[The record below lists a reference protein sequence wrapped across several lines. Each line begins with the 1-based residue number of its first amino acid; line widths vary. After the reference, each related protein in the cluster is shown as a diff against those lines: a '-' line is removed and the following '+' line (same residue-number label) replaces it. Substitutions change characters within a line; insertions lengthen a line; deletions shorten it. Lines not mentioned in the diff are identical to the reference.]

1 MKSHAR
7 VVIIGGGI
15 GGLSA
20 LYHLT
25 KEGWNDIVLLERN
38 ELTSGTTWH
47 SAAQCPSLAF
57 N

>member
-1 MKSHAR
+1 MP
-7 VVIIGGGI
+7 VLFIVGGGI

-38 ELTSGTTWH
+38 ELTSQPDPF
-47 SAAQCPSLAF
+47 AD
-57 N
+57 